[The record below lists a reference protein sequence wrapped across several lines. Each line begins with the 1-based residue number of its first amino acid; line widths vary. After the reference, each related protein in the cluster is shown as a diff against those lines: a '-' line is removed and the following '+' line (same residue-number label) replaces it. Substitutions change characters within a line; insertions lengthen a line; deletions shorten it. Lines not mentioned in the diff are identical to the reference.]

1 MSPQAYLEMAQTEAD
16 HWWFRARRDIVAAVL
31 AQLALPPGAA
41 ILEIGAGT
49 GGNLD
54 MLARFGT
61 VSGLEMDAMAR
72 RLAVAKTAGRYPIAD
87 GRCPDT
93 MPFRPGS
100 FDLVCLLDCLEHI
113 ADDAGAL
120 LAVRGLLR
128 PGGAALMTVP
138 AHPWLWSRHDVFLHH
153 QRRYRRTALS
163 TRLGNAGLRVETL
176 SYFNTVLFPLA
187 VAARWHDRLRDALH
201 ARHPEHGVPGEA
213 GGSTGTAMPPALL
226 NALLYALFRS
236 ERLWLRH
243 GTLPFGVSLLAVAR
257 AV

>member
-16 HWWFRARRDIVAAVL
+16 HWWFRARRDIVATVL
-31 AQLALPPGAA
+31 EQLALPPGAA

-54 MLARFGT
+54 MLARFGI

-72 RLAVAKTAGRYPIAD
+72 RLAVAKTAGRYAIAD
-87 GRCPDT
+87 GRCPDA
-93 MPFRPGS
+93 MPYRPGS

-120 LAVRGLLR
+120 LAVRSLLR
-128 PGGAALMTVP
+128 HGGAALITVP
-138 AHPWLWSRHDVFLHH
+138 AHPCLWSRHDVFLHH
-153 QRRYRRTALS
+153 QRRYRRTALT
-163 TRLGNAGLRVETL
+163 TRLGNAGLCVETV

-187 VAARWHDRLRDALH
+187 VAARWHDRLRDLLH
-201 ARHPEHGVPGEA
+201 ARLPEHGVPGEA

-226 NALLYALFRS
+226 NALLYTLFRS
-236 ERLWLRH
+236 ERHWLRR